1 MTERTV
7 SNQLTDDERG
17 LEAALRPQSL
27 QEYVGQPRMKES
39 LEICIEAAK
48 RRGEALDHAIFYGP
62 PGLGKTTIA
71 HIIAREMGSA
81 IRSTSGLVLSH
92 AGDLAAILT
101 NLQERDVL
109 FIDEIHRLPA
119 SVEEA
124 LYPAMEDYQLD
135 LVIGQG
141 ASTRTVKLE
150 LPRFTL
156 VGATTRAGAL
166 TSPLRDR
173 FGLVHRLEF
182 YSPEELTSIVTRSAG
197 LLHIPI
203 DEAGASEIARRARGT
218 PRIVNRLIKRIRD
231 YAEIKAQGRITRSVA
246 QEALAWLAVD
256 AAGLDEMDR
265 RIVLSVIEKFNGGPV
280 GVDSLA
286 AAVQEDKG
294 TLEDVYEPYLIQA
307 GFLERT
313 GRGRQATRLAFD
325 HFKKQKDLLS
335 FSGGTDAVTT
345 P

>member
-1 MTERTV
+1 MSDRTV
-7 SNQLTDDERG
+7 SNRITDAERG
-17 LEAALRPQSL
+17 LEAALRPQAL
-27 QEYVGQPRMKES
+27 DEYVGQERMKES
-39 LEICIEAAK
+39 LRICIEAAR

-71 HIIAREMGSA
+71 HIIAREMGVS
-81 IRSTSGLVLSH
+81 IKSTSGLVLSH

-101 NLQERDVL
+101 NLQEHDVL

-141 ASTRTVKLE
+141 PSTRTIKLD

-182 YSPEELTSIVTRSAG
+182 YTPVELEAIVLRSAS
-197 LLHIPI
+197 LLRVEM
-203 DEAGASEIARRARGT
+203 DGAGAAEIARRARGT
-218 PRIVNRLIKRIRD
+218 PRIVNRLIRRTRD
-231 YAEIKAQGRITRSVA
+231 YAQIKAAGRVTRPVA
-246 QEALAWLAVD
+246 EAALDWLGVD
-256 AAGLDEMDR
+256 SAGFDEMDR
-265 RIVLSVIEKFNGGPV
+265 KIVCAIIEKFGGGPV
-280 GVDSLA
+280 GIDSLA
-286 AAVQEDKG
+286 AAVQEDRG

-307 GFLERT
+307 AMVERT
-313 GRGRQATRLAFD
+313 GRGRQATRLAYE
-325 HFKKQKDLLS
+325 HFRKQKDLLS
-335 FSGGTDAVTT
+335 LSGEPSPSAS

>member
-1 MTERTV
+1 MSDRTV

-27 QEYVGQPRMKES
+27 REYVGQPRMKES

-135 LVIGQG
+135 LVVGQG

-182 YSPEELTSIVTRSAG
+182 YSSVDRP
-197 LLHIPI
+197 
-203 DEAGASEIARRARGT
+203 
-218 PRIVNRLIKRIRD
+218 NR
-231 YAEIKAQGRITRSVA
+231 
-246 QEALAWLAVD
+246 
-256 AAGLDEMDR
+256 
-265 RIVLSVIEKFNGGPV
+265 
-280 GVDSLA
+280 
-286 AAVQEDKG
+286 
-294 TLEDVYEPYLIQA
+294 
-307 GFLERT
+307 
-313 GRGRQATRLAFD
+313 
-325 HFKKQKDLLS
+325 
-335 FSGGTDAVTT
+335 
-345 P
+345 

>member
-1 MTERTV
+1 MSDRTV
-7 SNQLTDDERG
+7 SNQLTDAERG
-17 LEAALRPQSL
+17 LEAALRPHSL
-27 QEYVGQPRMKES
+27 QEYVGQSRMKES

-135 LVIGQG
+135 LVVGQG

-182 YSPEELTSIVTRSAG
+182 YSSQELTSIVTRSAG
-197 LLHIPI
+197 LLNIPI
-203 DEAGASEIARRARGT
+203 DEAGAAEIARRARGT

-231 YAEIKAQGRITRSVA
+231 YAEIKAGGHITKQVA
-246 QEALAWLAVD
+246 KDALVWLAVD

-265 RIVLSVIEKFNGGPV
+265 RIILTVIEKFNGGPV

-335 FSGGTDAVTT
+335 LSGDDTSVTT